1 MQCMLVVAVLG
12 WVDQKLQLVLLSS
25 TDLLA
30 VVNYSVKEIILHML
44 IKSQFVFKFFCLEL
58 TNLCLYYIARPPP

>member
-1 MQCMLVVAVLG
+1 MLVVAVLG
-12 WVDQKLQLVLLSS
+12 WVDQKLQLILLSS

-44 IKSQFVFKFFCLEL
+44 IKSQLVFKFFCLEL
-58 TNLCLYYIARPPP
+58 TNLL